1 MMDNN
6 KKIEVPV
13 TVAAGAVAVILLLL
27 LVSAFLMG
35 KGAGVKEASYTRAE
49 NGIRYVRNEDSETE
63 AHISYAAASP
73 ANDENSSSDLNAGRF
88 SGSYRGG
95 QSESQAYSSSGSVK
109 QALSDVTSEDA
120 GAETPCVSYAKTASF
135 SSEGAMYGSV
145 SDNQRPAALAQSNG
159 TDREKI
165 RQFFLKLET
174 TLESGKTWSDPNSA
188 AETVLKS
195 FMNGDSSEL
204 DGMMRNME
212 RIEREVDS
220 METPPECADYKSKV
234 LSSFSHSASMMKRFK
249 EAVQNGDM
257 SALTSISNEAAT
269 LKREAEEADMMM
281 KELKAR
287 YGIDR

>member
-1 MMDNN
+1 MDNN

-13 TVAAGAVAVILLLL
+13 PVAAVSVAVILLLL

-49 NGIRYVRNEDSETE
+49 NGIRYVRNEDSKTE
-63 AHISYAAASP
+63 AHISYAAASS
-73 ANDENSSSDLNAGRF
+73 ANDENSSSDLNACRF
-88 SGSYRGG
+88 SGSCREG
-95 QSESQAYSSSGSVK
+95 QAEKLAYSSSGSGGQV
-109 QALSDVTSEDA
+109 LSDVNSADA
-120 GAETPCVSYAKTASF
+120 SSETPCVSYAKTAAF
-135 SSEGAMYGSV
+135 SAEGAMEGSA
-145 SDNQRPAALAQSNG
+145 SDNQKSAALAQSNC

-212 RIEREVDS
+212 RIEMEVGS

-281 KELKAR
+281 KGLKAR